1 MEVLGAENCMGGR
14 SKEKRVK
21 MESKMREGSA
31 LLWPKYARE
40 EMGI

>member
-1 MEVLGAENCMGGR
+1 MEVLGVENCIGRR

-21 MESKMREGSA
+21 MESKMRE
-31 LLWPKYARE
+31 PKYARE